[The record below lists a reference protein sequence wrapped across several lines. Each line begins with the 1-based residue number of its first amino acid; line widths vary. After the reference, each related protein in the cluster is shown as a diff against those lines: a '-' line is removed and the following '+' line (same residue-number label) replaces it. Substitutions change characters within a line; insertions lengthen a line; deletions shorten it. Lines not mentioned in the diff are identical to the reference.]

1 MAPGTLQQPAPSI
14 SPLELSQVLRDYT
27 QVTQRLQ
34 QTHEALQHEI
44 ARLNREL
51 EHKNHELERRRR
63 LAALGELAAGVAHE
77 VRNPL
82 GAIQLFSGLL
92 RRQLRDEGALRLVE
106 RIDAGIRAIEGV
118 VQDALALA
126 PRDCRLTPHRLADLI
141 EQAYQLVRDRF
152 DRHGVRFCAD
162 FADPS
167 IAVPCDTR
175 ALQRVFVNLLANAAE
190 ASAPGTA
197 VRVHAEAAED
207 DTVVIRVRDQG
218 AGLPA
223 DVIDRVFDPFFTT
236 KERGTGLGLAIVHRV
251 VEAHGGTVSAQNRRE
266 GGAEFTVRLPS
277 AAGAATRD
285 GPDRPNRAC
294 ESSANAA

>member
-1 MAPGTLQQPAPSI
+1 MAPGTLQQSAPSI
-14 SPLELSQVLRDYT
+14 TPLELSQVLRDYT

-44 ARLNREL
+44 ARLNREI
-51 EHKNHELERRRR
+51 EHKNQELERRRR

-92 RRQLRDEGALRLVE
+92 RRQLRDESALRLIE
-106 RIDAGIRAIEGV
+106 RIDSGIRAIEGV

-126 PRDCRLTPHRLADLI
+126 PRDCQLTPARLAELI
-141 EQAYQLVRDRF
+141 DQAYQLVRDRF
-152 DRHGVRFCAD
+152 DRHGVRFCAE

-190 ASAPGTA
+190 ASAPGTT
-197 VRVHAEAAED
+197 VSVHAEADENE
-207 DTVVIRVRDQG
+207 TIVIRVCDQG

-223 DVIDRVFDPFFTT
+223 ELIDRIFDPFFTT

-251 VEAHGGTVSAQNRRE
+251 VEAHGGTVSAHNRPE
-266 GGAEFTVRLPS
+266 GGAEFTVRLPR

-285 GPDRPNRAC
+285 ADAKRSGQREA
-294 ESSANAA
+294 SANAA